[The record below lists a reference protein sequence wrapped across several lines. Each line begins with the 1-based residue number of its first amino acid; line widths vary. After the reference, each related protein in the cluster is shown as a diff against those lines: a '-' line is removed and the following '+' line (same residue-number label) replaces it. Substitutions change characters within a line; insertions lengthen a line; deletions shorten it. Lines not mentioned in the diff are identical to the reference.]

1 MFNIKFKYLLSVG
14 ALASFSSFADTSGI
28 VLYFDHPQVLSVSI
42 PNNVTATTFNGVART
57 TTWKI
62 KSNNAV
68 EIGFSGHSP
77 VDHTTEYTDVFD
89 NRDSLSYENIDPN
102 IPLFYKQEVNARG
115 ELIAGEYDYL
125 QTRFGVLITDHDSTE
140 YGPTRHLSNLN
151 IFESGGYP
159 DLYHLIEDF
168 SEGEKNQVK
177 GDAGYNRYGYM
188 ETISKASELTAQD
201 RSGYYSIFNSN
212 RYDQYKATT
221 NGDYFDVNSRF
232 LQDYTD
238 RGIHTYY
245 STGDKILTDDG
256 YKTADTTENYEACTS
271 YQPDPLSETGALIC
285 ANYETL
291 TRSVERRIDEGVTT
305 QNGTYNA
312 VRFTQND
319 DMTEAGKTQL
329 YKDLTLNQYGITLWN
344 ENMKNSDYSHSNS
357 EVSNKQRS
365 YEIWPL
371 SQEPKVVPNATPEE
385 LVHIVHI
392 GFFGDIMPN
401 TEGNFNLA
409 LYSVGTVDKPGTQS
423 GLYSMTVVLNVAA
436 KEKY

>member
-1 MFNIKFKYLLSVG
+1 
-14 ALASFSSFADTSGI
+14 
-28 VLYFDHPQVLSVSI
+28 VSI

-77 VDHTTEYTDVFD
+77 VDDTSPITEFYVRFD
-89 NRDSLSYENIDPN
+89 PGNPDSYENIDPD

-140 YGPTRHLSNLN
+140 HSVIRHLSNLN

-159 DLYHLIEDF
+159 DLYHLIEDL
-168 SEGEKNQVK
+168 SEDEKNQVK
-177 GDAGYNRYGYM
+177 GDAGYNKYGYM

-201 RSGYYSIFNSN
+201 RSGYYSSNNSN

-221 NGDYFDVNSRF
+221 NGDYFDVNSSF
-232 LQDYTD
+232 SKNSTVT
-238 RGIHTYY
+238 GIHTY

-256 YKTADTTENYEACTS
+256 YKIADTTENYEACTS

-285 ANYETL
+285 TDYETL

-312 VRFTQND
+312 VSFTLND

-329 YKDLTLNQYGITLWN
+329 YRDLTFNEYGITLWN

-365 YEIWPL
+365 YYIWPL
-371 SQEPKVVPNATPEE
+371 SQEPKVVPNATPDE
-385 LVHIVHI
+385 LVHIAHII

>member
-1 MFNIKFKYLLSVG
+1 
-14 ALASFSSFADTSGI
+14 
-28 VLYFDHPQVLSVSI
+28 VSI

-77 VDHTTEYTDVFD
+77 VDDTSPITEFYVRFD
-89 NRDSLSYENIDPN
+89 PGNPDSYENIDPD

-140 YGPTRHLSNLN
+140 HSVIRHLSNLN

-159 DLYHLIEDF
+159 DLYHLIEDL
-168 SEGEKNQVK
+168 SEDEKNQVK
-177 GDAGYNRYGYM
+177 GDAGYNKYGYM

-201 RSGYYSIFNSN
+201 RSGYYSSNNSN

-221 NGDYFDVNSRF
+221 NGDYFDVNSSF
-232 LQDYTD
+232 SKNSTVT
-238 RGIHTYY
+238 GIHTY

-256 YKTADTTENYEACTS
+256 YKIADTTENYEACTS

-285 ANYETL
+285 TDYETL

-312 VRFTQND
+312 VSFTLND

-329 YKDLTLNQYGITLWN
+329 YRDLTFNEYGITLWN

-357 EVSNKQRS
+357 EVSGKQRS
-365 YEIWPL
+365 YDIWPL
-371 SQEPKVVPNATPEE
+371 SQEPKVVPNATPDE
-385 LVHIVHI
+385 LVHIAHII